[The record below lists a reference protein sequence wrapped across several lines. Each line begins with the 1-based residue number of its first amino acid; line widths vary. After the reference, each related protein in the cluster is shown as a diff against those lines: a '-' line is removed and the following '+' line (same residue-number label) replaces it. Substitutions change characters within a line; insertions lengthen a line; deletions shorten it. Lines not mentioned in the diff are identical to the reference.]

1 MDNERSCLRDQVLA
15 AWLLLNVMLPL
26 APIALAWAIQVLRGS
41 QLSFRSS
48 IKDGQLCFYPIAILG
63 VAIFDSYTPLRS
75 AIRVGNEA
83 AQLALL
89 VAMLIV
95 IFLSTLAYAVIL
107 ADHLSEHHEISD
119 IKTRNISI
127 FLTAISILLTY
138 LAHSC

>member
-1 MDNERSCLRDQVLA
+1 MVA
-15 AWLLLNVMLPL
+15 AQCHASIGTHRTRLGHTSSKRQS
-26 APIALAWAIQVLRGS
+26 A
-41 QLSFRSS
+41 QLSKFHQ
-48 IKDGQLCFYPIAILG
+48 GWATLFYPIAILG

-107 ADHLSEHHEISD
+107 ADHLSEHREISD

>member
-1 MDNERSCLRDQVLA
+1 M
-15 AWLLLNVMLPL
+15 
-26 APIALAWAIQVLRGS
+26 
-41 QLSFRSS
+41 
-48 IKDGQLCFYPIAILG
+48 
-63 VAIFDSYTPLRS
+63 
-75 AIRVGNEA
+75 GNEA

>member
-1 MDNERSCLRDQVLA
+1 M
-15 AWLLLNVMLPL
+15 
-26 APIALAWAIQVLRGS
+26 
-41 QLSFRSS
+41 
-48 IKDGQLCFYPIAILG
+48 
-63 VAIFDSYTPLRS
+63 
-75 AIRVGNEA
+75 GNEA

-107 ADHLSEHHEISD
+107 ADHLSEHREISD

>member
-1 MDNERSCLRDQVLA
+1 
-15 AWLLLNVMLPL
+15 
-26 APIALAWAIQVLRGS
+26 
-41 QLSFRSS
+41 
-48 IKDGQLCFYPIAILG
+48 
-63 VAIFDSYTPLRS
+63 
-75 AIRVGNEA
+75 VGNEA

-127 FLTAISILLTY
+127 F
-138 LAHSC
+138 